1 MEGTAPAGRD
11 GDALYRRP
19 EPEPAPEPPPAWP
32 SISDY
37 WPDAPQRMGPAPDF
51 YTAAQPSPAAIT
63 EARPT
68 AAIPLTTRP
77 APRRGRALLTVAA
90 AVLLAAVMAGA
101 GAAYLKNR
109 DRSSAAPET
118 APPAATG
125 PATSP
130 ATSPA
135 AEPIPVPVAP
145 KPTTP
150 PPPAAPKLPATGEFD
165 LVSDASVV
173 NLKTGPL
180 GDAMYRVT
188 APKGSSVR
196 PVTTVDGSRV
206 RLSLA
211 ATGTKG
217 TAAVDVTLNAAVRW
231 NLRVTGGLKTGVLDL
246 GAAKLRGVDLRGGA
260 TRMDLTLPRPD
271 GTLTIRMTGGINR
284 FRIHTTARTPA
295 RVRAQR
301 GAGKVTLY
309 DLVEDGVR
317 RGQSVV
323 SPTFDRSTDRIDVQA
338 VAGMGTLVLDQ
349 T

>member
-1 MEGTAPAGRD
+1 M
-11 GDALYRRP
+11 
-19 EPEPAPEPPPAWP
+19 
-32 SISDY
+32 S
-37 WPDAPQRMGPAPDF
+37 
-51 YTAAQPSPAAIT
+51 
-63 EARPT
+63 
-68 AAIPLTTRP
+68 TRP

-90 AVLLAAVMAGA
+90 AVLLAAALAWGGVT
-101 GAAYLKNR
+101 YLKGR
-109 DRSSAAPET
+109 DRTTAAPVA

-125 PATSP
+125 PAATGP
-130 ATSPA
+130 AASPA

-150 PPPAAPKLPATGEFD
+150 PPAAAPKLPSAGEFE

-173 NLKTGPL
+173 NLRTGDL

-196 PVTTVDGSRV
+196 PVTKVDGNRV
-206 RLSLA
+206 QLTLA
-211 ATGTKG
+211 DTGTKG
-217 TAAVDVTLNAAVRW
+217 TAAVDVTLNAAVQW

-246 GAAKLRGVDLRGGA
+246 SGAKLRGVDLRGDA
-260 TRMDLTLPRPD
+260 TRIDLTLPRPD

-284 FRIHTTARTPA
+284 FRIHTADRTPA

-317 RGQSVV
+317 RGQSVT